1 MDGGTWLPAGRMGAP
16 SVVVEGPRD
25 SFCPQ
30 LCKDCG
36 HWLGRAP
43 PLFAS
48 QARANA
54 SRLFSPEPAFGDHVR
69 LCQHPQL
76 QPLPLPHRAQRVRGG
91 RAGQLPEG
99 PEL

>member
-36 HWLGRAP
+36 HWLG
-43 PLFAS
+43 
-48 QARANA
+48 
-54 SRLFSPEPAFGDHVR
+54 
-69 LCQHPQL
+69 
-76 QPLPLPHRAQRVRGG
+76 
-91 RAGQLPEG
+91 
-99 PEL
+99 